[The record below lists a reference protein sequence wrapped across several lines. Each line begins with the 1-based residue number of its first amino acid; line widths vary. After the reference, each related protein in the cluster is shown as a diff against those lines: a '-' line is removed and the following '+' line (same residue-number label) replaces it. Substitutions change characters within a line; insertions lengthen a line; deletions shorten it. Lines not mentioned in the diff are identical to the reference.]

1 MSYEDKIL
9 TKVFRNLDRNSKILD
24 IGCGLG
30 QKIDLLKKEGFLN
43 ITGVEKNPSIVK
55 KDIERGLDVYTVEQ
69 FNEKYSSEKY
79 DLIFMSH
86 IIEHFHYNDLIIF
99 MEKYLMHLKN
109 GGYLLIMTPV
119 FQEEF
124 YNDFDHVKPYSPQ
137 GILQVFGE
145 KNSNF
150 QYFSDISLEL
160 VDLRYIRRAF
170 QLKYWRSLSLQ
181 TSFYRLPRMANQL
194 LHLIY
199 RLSFRIFGKT
209 HSWIG
214 LYRKI

>member
-109 GGYLLIMTPV
+109 GGYLLIM
-119 FQEEF
+119 
-124 YNDFDHVKPYSPQ
+124 SL
-137 GILQVFGE
+137 LQ
-145 KNSNF
+145 N
-150 QYFSDISLEL
+150 
-160 VDLRYIRRAF
+160 YI
-170 QLKYWRSLSLQ
+170 
-181 TSFYRLPRMANQL
+181 
-194 LHLIY
+194 
-199 RLSFRIFGKT
+199 
-209 HSWIG
+209 
-214 LYRKI
+214 